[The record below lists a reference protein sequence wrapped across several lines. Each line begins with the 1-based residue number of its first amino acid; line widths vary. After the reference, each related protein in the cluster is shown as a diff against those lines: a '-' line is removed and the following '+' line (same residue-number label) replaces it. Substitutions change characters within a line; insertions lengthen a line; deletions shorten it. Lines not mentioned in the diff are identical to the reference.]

1 MKFTDVNPFNKKIQK
16 RINKSILDTVKKKDF
31 ILGNNVN
38 KFEKKFSILSKSKYN

>member
-31 ILGNNVN
+31 ITLLMSTYFLNT
-38 KFEKKFSILSKSKYN
+38 